1 MIRNLII
8 FVVSLFAL
16 MSVNG
21 QDNAQ
26 WKIYPVVGAKYD
38 KVIETEDKVYF
49 LSTGALYSYD
59 KSSGEIYFYNLSNK
73 LSGSNI
79 DQIFY
84 NSENKYIVIVY
95 ADSNMD
101 MLYDDGLSYCL
112 PEIKDAS
119 ITENKTINDIA
130 FGNGKM
136 VVATNF
142 GIVIYDDIKREV
154 VESRNYR
161 VAIESVAIYWYIGF

>member
-59 KSSGEIYFYNLSNK
+59 
-73 LSGSNI
+73 
-79 DQIFY
+79 
-84 NSENKYIVIVY
+84 
-95 ADSNMD
+95 
-101 MLYDDGLSYCL
+101 
-112 PEIKDAS
+112 
-119 ITENKTINDIA
+119 
-130 FGNGKM
+130 
-136 VVATNF
+136 
-142 GIVIYDDIKREV
+142 
-154 VESRNYR
+154 
-161 VAIESVAIYWYIGF
+161 